1 MTHAEKYLNDFADLQ
16 KEYGTVEI
24 TFEGLCEHLERFA
37 YYEQKRVKKL
47 NIDDVSKS
55 LPNGCKHLNVANGIC
70 EWCSSAVI
78 STNVC

>member
-16 KEYGTVEI
+16 KEYGAVEI

-47 NIDDVSKS
+47 NIDDVGKS
-55 LPNGCKHLNVANGIC
+55 LCCKAKMIKHLQYRA
-70 EWCSSAVI
+70 CSKCGKLHA
-78 STNVC
+78 